1 MTSLLVQGR
10 RGSSAM
16 TDTVLEDKLMQRV
29 SAGSRGAMDR
39 LYAEL
44 AAPLYNYLLRVV
56 GDPERA
62 GDALQTT
69 FMNAWQGRSSFR
81 GTGARPWLFVIARNA
96 AFRLGRDE
104 GVVEPV
110 ASLVTA
116 ASPAEE
122 HQAAELAD
130 RLDAALARLPADT
143 REAIVLSRVSG
154 LSLDEI
160 AELLQTSNGALRV
173 RLSRGLNRLK
183 EELEL

>member
-1 MTSLLVQGR
+1 
-10 RGSSAM
+10 
-16 TDTVLEDKLMQRV
+16 MQKA
-29 SAGSRGAMDR
+29 SAGSRKAMDR

-44 AAPLYNYLLRVV
+44 ATPLYNYLLRLA

-69 FMNAWQGRSSFR
+69 FLNAWQGRASFR
-81 GTGARPWLFVIARNA
+81 GSGARPWLFVIARNA
-96 AFRLGRDE
+96 LFRVRSNPTVL
-104 GVVEPV
+104 EPV
-110 ASLVTA
+110 DSVSLA
-116 ASPAEE
+116 ANPADE

-130 RLDAALARLPADT
+130 RLDDALARLPEDT

-154 LSLDEI
+154 LRLDEI
-160 AELLQTSNGALRV
+160 AELLGMSNGALRV